1 MSAGAR
7 DDWRRAL
14 ERWEADVRGPALNR
28 FGVRAG
34 VPEQGLFTPADIG
47 AEAEAV
53 DEIGLPGQFPFT
65 RGVQPTMYRGRLW
78 TMRQYAGFGTAAESK
93 ARYRYLL
100 EQGTTGL
107 SVAFDLP
114 TQMGFDSDHEMATG
128 EVGRV
133 GVAIDSLDDME
144 VLLQGLPLDKI
155 STSMTINST
164 APILLALYVAVA
176 EERGVPPKALRGTV
190 QNDVLKEYIAR
201 GTYIYPPAPS
211 LRLITDLVTWCAD
224 SLPKWNPISISG
236 YHIREAGSTAVQEL
250 AFTLADGLAYVQ
262 AVVDAGMDVDRFAP
276 RLSFFFNVHSDFLE
290 EVAKYR
296 AARRM
301 WARLLR
307 ERFGAKSDKS
317 LRLRFHAQ
325 TAGSTLVAQQ
335 PQVNVVRV
343 ALQALAAV
351 FGGTQSLHTNSW
363 DEALALPTRESAT
376 LALRTQQVIAHE
388 SGVADVIDALGGS
401 WTIEALTDRLEADA
415 MALIA
420 RVDELGGMVPAI
432 EQGWVQREVED
443 SAYRYQLEIE
453 AGGRVVVGVNQFQDD
468 ADGAR
473 AAGLHRLD
481 PTLEQAQRDR
491 VAAVR
496 ASRDAPAVAA
506 AREALGRAAAAGDNV
521 MPLILGCVRARTTL
535 GEISDTLREEFGVYQ
550 P

>member
-1 MSAGAR
+1 MGIGER
-7 DDWRRAL
+7 WRRAL
-14 ERWEADVRGPALNR
+14 EAWRSDTLAPTQAR
-28 FGVRAG
+28 FGLRDGVAG
-34 VPEQGLFTPADIG
+34 PGLHTPLDLG
-47 AEAEAV
+47 DDSLEA
-53 DEIGLPGQFPFT
+53 IGLPGQFPYT

-78 TMRQYAGFGTAAESK
+78 TMRQYAGFGTAAESN

-100 EQGTTGL
+100 ERGTTGL

-114 TQMGFDSDHEMATG
+114 TQMGFDSDHDMAAG

-133 GVAIDSLDDME
+133 GVAIDSLADME
-144 VLLQGLPLDKI
+144 VLLEGLPLDRI

-164 APILLALYVAVA
+164 APILLALYMVVA
-176 EERGVPPKALRGTV
+176 EGRGVPPEALRGTV

-201 GTYIYPPAPS
+201 GTYIHPPGPS
-211 LRLITDLVTWCAD
+211 LRLITDLVTFCAER
-224 SLPKWNPISISG
+224 LPQWNPISISG

-290 EVAKYR
+290 EVAKFR

-307 ERFGAKSDKS
+307 ERFGAREDKS
-317 LRLRFHAQ
+317 LRMRFHAQ

-343 ALQALAAV
+343 TLQALAAV
-351 FGGTQSLHTNSW
+351 MGGAQSLHTNSW
-363 DEALALPTRESAT
+363 DEALALPTEESAT

-388 SGVADVIDALGGS
+388 SGVAEVVDALGGS
-401 WTIEALTDRLEADA
+401 WTLEATTDRLEAEA
-415 MALIA
+415 MELLA
-420 RVDELGGMVPAI
+420 RVDELGGMVSAI

-443 SAYRYQLEIE
+443 SAYRHQLEIE
-453 AGGRVVVGVNQFQDD
+453 AGDRTVVGVNRFEESGEDPS
-468 ADGAR
+468 
-473 AAGLHRLD
+473 AGLHRLD
-481 PTLEQAQRDR
+481 PGLERDQRER
-491 VAAVR
+491 VAALR
-496 ASRDAPAVAA
+496 AARDADAVAR
-506 AREALGRAAAAGDNV
+506 ARRRLRGAAAGTDNV
-521 MPLILGCVRARTTL
+521 MPYVVDCVRARTTL
-535 GEISDTLREEFGVYQ
+535 GEISDTLRDVFGTFQ